1 MPALSRKNVRTML
14 DPITMRVFFAITLL
28 YMSANEALAATGGT
42 AAPGSLDAAMTNV
55 LNVMTGP
62 TVRTLAVILVAA
74 AGIMMAFGDRMSDGL
89 GKLGKVGLGIGI
101 ALSAGSV
108 MDMFGFTAAM
118 V

>member
-1 MPALSRKNVRTML
+1 MRKLRLQKYV
-14 DPITMRVFFAITLL
+14 DQITMRVFFAITLL
-28 YMSANEALAATGGT
+28 YLSANEAFAATGST

-62 TVRTLAVILVAA
+62 TVRTLAVIMVAA
-74 AGIMMAFGDRMSDGL
+74 AGIMMAFGDRLGDGM
-89 GKLGKVGLGIGI
+89 GKLGKIGLGVGI

-108 MDMFGFTAAM
+108 MDMFGFTAAL